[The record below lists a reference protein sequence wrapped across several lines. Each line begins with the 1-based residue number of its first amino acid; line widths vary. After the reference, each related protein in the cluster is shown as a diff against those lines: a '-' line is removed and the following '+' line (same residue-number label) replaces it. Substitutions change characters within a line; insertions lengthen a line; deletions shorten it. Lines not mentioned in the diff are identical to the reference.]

1 MSNSSVVHRLS
12 IEQYDRMIEAGVFGK
27 GDRVFLWEGLLAEK
41 SIKGPPQAY
50 VTATLVRA
58 AKRLNPAGWTIF
70 QGSPLNL
77 GGASVPEPDLL
88 FARGELGDYRARRP
102 AADDVAFLIHVV
114 DSSLAFARGEML
126 RAYAANAIPAYWIV
140 TIPDER
146 IEVYTDPS
154 GPAERP
160 HYRQVAHYSAGQEA
174 PLILDGREVDRIAL
188 ADILP

>member
-27 GDRVFLWEGLLAEK
+27 EDRVFFWEGLLAEK

-50 VTATLVRA
+50 MTATLVRA
-58 AKRLNPAGWTIF
+58 VKRLNPAGWTIF

-88 FARGELGDYRARRP
+88 FARGELGDYRTRR
-102 AADDVAFLIHVV
+102 AAAGDVAFLIHVV

-140 TIPDER
+140 TIPANR

-154 GPAERP
+154 GPAETPTYRKVE
-160 HYRQVAHYSAGQEA
+160 HYVAGQA
-174 PLILDGREVDRIAL
+174 VPLVLEGREVGRIAV
-188 ADILP
+188 AEVLP